1 MSTTTRIT
9 LRPGERIF
17 INGAVLQSDGRS
29 SFDILNDVPY
39 LREHEIMHAQ
49 QTVTPLRQLYYILQT
64 MVMEP
69 GGIELARDIYT
80 DTMTFLSFTFSNT
93 AVLAG
98 LETIREQVARGA
110 PLDGLRT
117 LQALIPI
124 EDTILGRQSQG
135 TGELKVVGAAS

>member
-1 MSTTTRIT
+1 MSTTTRVT

-29 SFDILNDVPY
+29 SFDIVNSVPF

-69 GGIELARDIYT
+69 NGVELARSVYQ
-80 DTMTFLSFTFSNT
+80 DTMRFLPMAFVNS

-98 LETIREQVARGA
+98 LDAIREQVAAGA
-110 PLDGLRT
+110 PIEALRT
-117 LQALIPI
+117 LQGLIPI
-124 EDTILGRQSQG
+124 EDEILGRQG
-135 TGELKVVGAAS
+135 TGELKVVGAVS

>member
-1 MSTTTRIT
+1 MSTATRVT

-17 INGAVLQSDGRS
+17 INGAVIRADGRA
-29 SFDILNDVPY
+29 SFDILNDVPF

-69 GGIELARDIYT
+69 NGVETARSVYQ
-80 DTMTFLSFTFSNT
+80 DTMRFLPMAFVNP

-98 LETIREQVARGA
+98 LDAIREQVAAGA
-110 PLDGLRT
+110 PLQALRT
-117 LQALIPI
+117 LQTLIPI
-124 EDTILGRQSQG
+124 EDEILGRQG
-135 TGELKVVGAAS
+135 TGELKVVGAIS

>member
-1 MSTTTRIT
+1 MSTTTRVT

-17 INGAVLQSDGRS
+17 INGAVIRADGRA
-29 SFDILNDVPY
+29 SFDILNDVPF

-69 GGIELARDIYT
+69 NGVETARSVYQ
-80 DTMTFLSFTFSNT
+80 DTMRFLPMAFVNP

-98 LETIREQVARGA
+98 LDAIREQVAAGA
-110 PLDGLRT
+110 PLHALRT
-117 LQALIPI
+117 LQTLIPI
-124 EDTILGRQSQG
+124 EDEILGRQG
-135 TGELKVVGAAS
+135 TGELKVVGAIS

>member
-1 MSTTTRIT
+1 MSTTTRVT

-17 INGAVLQSDGRS
+17 INGAVIRSDGRA
-29 SFDILNDVPY
+29 SFDILNDVPF

-69 GGIELARDIYT
+69 NGVELARSVYQ
-80 DTMTFLSFTFSNT
+80 DTMRFLPMAFVNS

-98 LETIREQVARGA
+98 LDAIREQVAAGA
-110 PLDGLRT
+110 PIEALRT
-117 LQALIPI
+117 LQGLIPI
-124 EDTILGRQSQG
+124 EDEILGRQG
-135 TGELKVVGAAS
+135 TGELKVVGAVS

>member
-69 GGIELARDIYT
+69 GGIERAHSVYT
-80 DTMTFLSFTFSNT
+80 DTMRFMQMAFENET
-93 AVLAG
+93 VLTG
-98 LETIREQVARGA
+98 LETIRSQVAAGSPLGA
-110 PLDGLRT
+110 LRT
-117 LQALIPI
+117 LQTLIPI
-124 EDTILGRQSQG
+124 EDAILGRNG
-135 TGELKVVGAAS
+135 TGELKVVGAGS

>member
-1 MSTTTRIT
+1 MSTTTRVT

-17 INGAVLQSDGRS
+17 INGAVIRSDGRA
-29 SFDILNDVPY
+29 SFDILNDVPF

-69 GGIELARDIYT
+69 NGVELARSVYQ
-80 DTMTFLSFTFSNT
+80 DTMRFLPMAFGNS

-98 LETIREQVARGA
+98 LDTIREQVAAGA
-110 PLDGLRT
+110 PIEALRT
-117 LQALIPI
+117 LQGLIPI
-124 EDTILGRQSQG
+124 EDEILGRQG
-135 TGELKVVGAAS
+135 TGELKVVGAVS